1 MGKWQYLAMARSL
14 SWTPVDSAPAY
25 EGFIRIESRRYQ
37 LPNGNTTRWDIL
49 AGGRTVAIVAITDNG
64 TVVLA
69 RQYRPGPGRVLDEL
83 PGGMVDRGEGVLE
96 AAARELLEETGYS
109 AEALE
114 VVGHSWLAGFSTI
127 ERYAVLARGCR
138 RVADPA
144 GHDDE
149 IIEPVERGLI
159 DFIEQ
164 VRAGQLTDSDSALRC
179 LDRLG
184 ALQ

>member
-1 MGKWQYLAMARSL
+1 MARSL
-14 SWTPVDSAPAY
+14 AWTHVDTASAY
-25 EGFIRIESRRYQ
+25 EGFIRIDSRRYQ
-37 LPNGNTTRWDIL
+37 LPNGRTTRWDIL

-69 RQYRPGPGRVLDEL
+69 RQYRPGPARVLDEL
-83 PGGMVDRGEGVLE
+83 PGGMVDRGEDVLE
-96 AAARELLEETGYS
+96 AAERELLEETGYS

-138 RVADPA
+138 RVGEPA

-149 IIEPVERGLI
+149 IIEPVERGLV

-164 VRAGQLTDSDSALRC
+164 VRAGDLTDSDAAFRC